1 MSIPQNQGRRP
12 PHAPSSPPAGATPA
26 TSETTPSDETGEA
39 SAGRPGVLE
48 RLKAARPGATA
59 PTDTGSRSPAGMADD
74 AAGNVRDD
82 AGHKMSVV
90 TPAKEA
96 ISPTATSRAVAARA
110 AAARAATAQAAA
122 TSRMLRT
129 AGSTSRRLVRRGAS
143 ATTTNVRS
151 WNRDVFRSV
160 VVTLAALACI
170 FGSAAGVGAF
180 GGPSISD
187 AAGGVLAPDATLLAP
202 AARAFAIWSAIY
214 AGLIL
219 YTLYQWLP
227 SQRTSKRQRRLGWVV
242 ASSMLLNLAWILSV
256 QASMLPL
263 SLGVIL
269 LLLGVLLYALRIL
282 NRTRPRSRWEGALV
296 DVPLGLYLGWVIVA
310 AAANIASVVTA
321 ARSDLFG
328 WGALVWA
335 LVGLAAVALGT
346 ITVCM
351 TDRGR
356 LSVAFA
362 ACWGLVW
369 IAIERFLGEPNA
381 PLVAFAAIFAVFLV
395 LVSAGSRRHSVDHNY
410 RRWTRAQQDAS
421 REPLDLLATEDS
433 DDADR

>member
-1 MSIPQNQGRRP
+1 MSL
-12 PHAPSSPPAGATPA
+12 A
-26 TSETTPSDETGEA
+26 
-39 SAGRPGVLE
+39 
-48 RLKAARPGATA
+48 
-59 PTDTGSRSPAGMADD
+59 
-74 AAGNVRDD
+74 
-82 AGHKMSVV
+82 
-90 TPAKEA
+90 
-96 ISPTATSRAVAARA
+96 AVAC
-110 AAARAATAQAAA
+110 
-122 TSRMLRT
+122 
-129 AGSTSRRLVRRGAS
+129 
-143 ATTTNVRS
+143 
-151 WNRDVFRSV
+151 V
-160 VVTLAALACI
+160 V
-170 FGSAAGVGAF
+170 GSAAGVGAF
-180 GGPSISD
+180 GGPSISQ

-202 AARAFAIWSAIY
+202 ASRAFTIWSVIY
-214 AGLIL
+214 AGLVL

-242 ASSMLLNLAWILSV
+242 ASSMLLNLAWIVSV
-256 QASMLPL
+256 QASMLSV
-263 SLGVIL
+263 SLAVIL

-328 WGALVWA
+328 WGGLIWA

-362 ACWGLVW
+362 ACWGLTW
-369 IAIERFLGEPNA
+369 IAVERFFGEPNA
-381 PLVAFAAIFAVFLV
+381 PVVAFAAVFAVFLI
-395 LVSAGSRRHSVDHNY
+395 LVSAGSRRHAVDHNY
-410 RRWTRAQQDAS
+410 RRWTRAQQDAT
-421 REPLDLLATEDS
+421 REPLDLLAAGDP